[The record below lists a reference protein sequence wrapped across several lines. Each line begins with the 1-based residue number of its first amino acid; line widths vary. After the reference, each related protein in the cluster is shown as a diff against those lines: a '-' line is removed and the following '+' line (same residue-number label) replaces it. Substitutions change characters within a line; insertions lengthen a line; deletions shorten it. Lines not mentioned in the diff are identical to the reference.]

1 MTTRKPSAGGK
12 GDPHEDTPLA
22 RGNGGDGSLPPSDTA
37 EQEFDIDEVL
47 AQYDRESAFRRLAG
61 VAGRLIAV
69 ALIAFSAFQ
78 LYTAAFGVLDAR
90 VQRAIHLAFGMS
102 LVFLLYPAR
111 SRGSRK
117 SLPLYDVVLGILAAL
132 VPLYLVVFYQD
143 IVMRA
148 GLPTTM
154 DIIVA
159 TIAVLLVLE
168 GARRVVGTPI
178 VVIAILF
185 LVYAYVGPYLPGFLA
200 HRGYSFTQIA
210 NHMYYTTEGIFGIP
224 LGVSSTF
231 IFLFILFGAFLEKT
245 GIGRFFID
253 LANAVAGFASGGP
266 AKVAVITSALEG
278 TISGSSV
285 ANTVGSGS
293 FTIPMM
299 KRLGYRPEFAA
310 AVEAAASTGGQIMP
324 PIMGAAAFL
333 MAEFT
338 GVPYIEIA
346 KAAIIPALLYFTGIF
361 IAVHYEAKRL
371 GLKGIPRTQLPSLWS
386 VVKARG
392 HLVVP
397 LLGIIYLLM
406 EGNTP
411 MKAAF
416 YGILLAIG
424 AAMIHPSTRMSL
436 RDIIEGLEN
445 GARSAL
451 GIVMATACAGIII
464 GVITLTGL
472 GLKLASGLVA
482 LAQGQLLLTLMFTML
497 ASLVLGMGSPTTA
510 NYVITSTIAAP
521 ALLQLGVPV
530 LVAHMFVFYFGIVA
544 DITPPVALAAY
555 AGSGIAGSNPIKTGV
570 SASRLAIAAFLI
582 PYIFA
587 YNPSMLLIGATPGL
601 IALMAVTSVLGMFGV
616 AVAAGGFYRAPLNI
630 FERLLFFVGGV
641 LMIDPGLTTDLVGLV
656 LLAAGVASQLVRLRR
671 QPGEPAGLSAQD

>member
-1 MTTRKPSAGGK
+1 LTTRKPPTAGAGDSTPGK
-12 GDPHEDTPLA
+12 SSA
-22 RGNGGDGSLPPSDTA
+22 RGNGGNGTLPPSDVN
-37 EQEFDIDEVL
+37 EQNFDLDEVL
-47 AQYDRESAFRRLAG
+47 AQFDRESAFRRLTG
-61 VAGRLIAV
+61 LAGRLIALI
-69 ALIAFSAFQ
+69 LIAFSAFQ

-111 SRGSRK
+111 SRGDRK
-117 SLPLYDVVLGILAAL
+117 SLPWYDLVLGVLAAA
-132 VPLYLVVFYQD
+132 VSLYLVVFYED
-143 IVMRA
+143 IVRRA

-154 DIIVA
+154 DIVVA
-159 TIAVLLVLE
+159 VLAVLLVLE
-168 GARRVVGTPI
+168 GTRRVVGMPI
-178 VVIAILF
+178 VVIAVAF
-185 LVYAYVGPYLPGFLA
+185 LIYAYIGPYLPGFLA
-200 HRGYSFTQIA
+200 HRGYSLRQIA

-224 LGVSSTF
+224 LGVSATF
-231 IFLFILFGAFLEKT
+231 IFLFILFGAFLEKS

-253 LANAVAGFASGGP
+253 LANAVAGWASGGP

-299 KRLGYRPEFAA
+299 KRLGYKPEFAA
-310 AVEAAASTGGQIMP
+310 AVEAAASTGGQLMP

-338 GVPYIEIA
+338 GIPYIDIA
-346 KAAIIPALLYFTGIF
+346 KAAVIPAILYFTGIF

-371 GLKGIPRTQLPSLWS
+371 GLQGIPRSQLPSIWS
-386 VVKARG
+386 VLKARG
-392 HLVVP
+392 HLFLP

-406 EGNTP
+406 EGSTP

-416 YGILLAIG
+416 YGILLAIA
-424 AAMIHPSTRMSL
+424 AAMIHPSTRMSAK
-436 RDIIEGLEN
+436 DIVEALET

-451 GIVMATACAGIII
+451 GIVMATAAAGIII

-482 LAQGQLLLTLMFTML
+482 LAQGKLLLTLLFTML
-497 ASLVLGMGSPTTA
+497 ASLILGMGSPTTA

-521 ALLQLGVPV
+521 ALLQLGVPI

-555 AGSGIAGSNPIKTGV
+555 AGSAIAGSNPLRTGV
-570 SASRLAIAAFLI
+570 LASRLAIAAFLI

-587 YNPSMLLIGATPGL
+587 YNPAMLLIGATPGM
-601 IALMAVTSVLGMFGV
+601 IALMAVTAVLGMFGV
-616 AVAAGGFYRAPLNI
+616 AVAAGGFFRASLTVY
-630 FERLLFFVGGV
+630 ERLFFFGGGL
-641 LMIDPGLTTDLVGLV
+641 LMIDPGLLTDLVGLV
-656 LLAAGVASQLVRLRR
+656 LLIAGVASQLVRAR
-671 QPGEPAGLSAQD
+671 QQEGERARLGA

>member
-1 MTTRKPSAGGK
+1 MNRPSSPSESQKRLAPGQA
-12 GDPHEDTPLA
+12 TPLA
-22 RGNGGDGSLPPSDTA
+22 PGEAPAAAAGEET
-37 EQEFDIDEVL
+37 FDLDEVL
-47 AQYDRESAFRRLAG
+47 AKYDRESAFRRLG
-61 VAGRLIAV
+61 GPAGRLIALV
-69 ALIAFSAFQ
+69 LIAFSLFQ

-90 VQRAIHLAFGMS
+90 IQRAIHLAFGMS

-111 SRGSRK
+111 KGGSRQT
-117 SLPLYDVVLGILAAL
+117 LPWWDVLLAVAAAAA
-132 VPLYLVVFYQD
+132 PLYLVVFYHE

-148 GLPTTM
+148 GLPTTT
-154 DIIVA
+154 DLVIA
-159 TIAVLLVLE
+159 TLAVLLVLE
-168 GARRVVGTPI
+168 GARRVVGLPI
-178 VVIAILF
+178 VVIAVAF
-185 LVYAYVGPYLPGFLA
+185 LLYALLGRQLPGFLA

-210 NHMYYTTEGIFGIP
+210 SHMYFTTEGIFGLP

-310 AVEAAASTGGQIMP
+310 AVEAAASTGGQLMP

-338 GVPYIEIA
+338 GIPYIRIA
-346 KAAIIPALLYFTGIF
+346 TAAVLPALLYFTGIF

-371 GLKGIPRTQLPSLWS
+371 GLKGIPRDQLPSVWS
-386 VVKARG
+386 VIRERG
-392 HLVVP
+392 HLFLP
-397 LLGIIYLLM
+397 LVAIIVLLV

-416 YGILLAIG
+416 YGIVLAVV
-424 AAMIHPSTRMSL
+424 AAMVHPSTRMSL
-436 RDIIEGLEN
+436 RDIISALEQ
-445 GARSAL
+445 GARAAL
-451 GIVMATACAGIII
+451 GVVMATAAAGIII

-472 GLKLASGLVA
+472 GLKLASGLVS
-482 LAQGQLLLTLMFTML
+482 LAQGQLLLTLFFTML
-497 ASLVLGMGSPTTA
+497 ASLILGMGSPTTA

-521 ALLQLGVPV
+521 ALLQLGLPV
-530 LVAHMFVFYFGIVA
+530 LVAHMFVFYFGILA

-555 AGSGIAGSNPIKTGV
+555 AGAGIAGGRPMTTGV
-570 SASRLAIAAFLI
+570 IAARLAIAAFLI

-587 YNPSMLLIGATPGL
+587 YNPSMLLID
-601 IALMAVTSVLGMFGV
+601 VTWQHLLQMGITSLLGMFGV
-616 AVAAGGFYRAPLNI
+616 AVALGGFFRTNLTWP
-630 FERLLFFVGGV
+630 ERVLFAIGGV
-641 LMIDPGLTTDLVGLV
+641 LMIDPVLTTDFIGLV
-656 LLAAGVASQLVRLRR
+656 LLAGGIASQLWRAGQQPRR
-671 QPGEPAGLSAQD
+671 PVGESA

>member
-1 MTTRKPSAGGK
+1 MPEKPAG
-12 GDPHEDTPLA
+12 
-22 RGNGGDGSLPPSDTA
+22 RGNGGDGTLPPSDA
-37 EQEFDIDEVL
+37 QDQNFDLDEVL
-47 AQYDRESAFRRLAG
+47 AQYDRESAFRRLTG
-61 VAGRLIAV
+61 ITGRLV
-69 ALIAFSAFQ
+69 ALVLIAFSAFQ

-90 VQRAIHLAFGMS
+90 IQRAIHLAFGMS
-102 LVFLLYPAR
+102 LVFWLYPAR
-111 SRGSRK
+111 SRGDRK
-117 SLPLYDVVLGILAAL
+117 SLPWYDVVLGLLGAA
-132 VPLYLVVFYQD
+132 VPLYLVVFYED
-143 IVMRA
+143 IVRRA
-148 GLPTTM
+148 GLPTTL
-154 DIIVA
+154 DIVVA
-159 TIAVLLVLE
+159 VLAVLLVLE
-168 GARRVVGTPI
+168 GTRRVVGIPI
-178 VVIAILF
+178 VVIASLF

-200 HRGYSFTQIA
+200 HRGYTLRQIA

-224 LGVSSTF
+224 LGVSATF
-231 IFLFILFGAFLEKT
+231 IFLFILFGAFLEKS

-253 LANAVAGFASGGP
+253 LANAVAGWASGGP

-338 GVPYIEIA
+338 GIPYIEIA
-346 KAAIIPALLYFTGIF
+346 KAAVIPAILYFTGIF

-371 GLKGIPRTQLPSLWS
+371 GLKGISRSQLPSVWS
-386 VVKARG
+386 VLKSRG
-392 HLVVP
+392 HLFLP
-397 LLGIIYLLM
+397 LVGIIYLLT
-406 EGNTP
+406 EGSTP

-416 YGILLAIG
+416 YGILLAVA
-424 AAMIHPSTRMSL
+424 AAMIHPSTRMSA
-436 RDIIEGLEN
+436 RDIIEALET

-451 GIVMATACAGIII
+451 GIVMATAAAGIII

-482 LAQGQLLLTLMFTML
+482 LAQGKLLLTLLFTML

-521 ALLQLGVPV
+521 ALLQLGVPI

-555 AGSGIAGSNPIKTGV
+555 AGSAIAGSNPLKTGV
-570 SASRLAIAAFLI
+570 LASRLAIAAFLI

-587 YNPSMLLIGATPGL
+587 YNPAMLLIGATPGL
-601 IALMAVTSVLGMFGV
+601 IIQMAITAVLGMFGV

>member
-1 MTTRKPSAGGK
+1 MTTRKPPEPGT
-12 GDPHEDTPLA
+12 GDPLA
-22 RGNGGDGSLPPSDTA
+22 GAPGGQGNGGHDNMPASETS
-37 EQEFDIDEVL
+37 EEHFDIDEVL
-47 AQYDRESAFRRLAG
+47 AQYDRESAFRRLTG
-61 VAGRLIAV
+61 VVGRAIALI
-69 ALIAFSAFQ
+69 LIAFSAFQ

-102 LVFLLYPAR
+102 LVYWLYPAR
-111 SRGSRK
+111 SGGDRRT
-117 SLPLYDVVLGILAAL
+117 LPWWDVILGILAAL
-132 VPLYLVVFYQD
+132 VPLYMVVFYQD

-148 GLPTTM
+148 GLPTTL
-154 DIIVA
+154 DIVVA
-159 TIAVLLVLE
+159 TAAVLLVLE
-168 GARRVVGTPI
+168 AARRVVGTPI
-178 VVIAILF
+178 VVIAIAF
-185 LVYAYVGPYLPGFLA
+185 LIYAYVGPYMPGFLA
-200 HRGYSFTQIA
+200 HRGYTFTQIA
-210 NHMYYTTEGIFGIP
+210 NHMYFTTEGIFGVP
-224 LGVSSTF
+224 LGVSATF

-310 AVEAAASTGGQIMP
+310 AVEAAASTGGQLMP

-338 GVPYIEIA
+338 GIPYIEIA
-346 KAAIIPALLYFTGIF
+346 KAAVIPALLYFTGIF

-371 GLKGIPRTQLPSLWS
+371 GLKGIPRSQLPSLWS
-386 VVKARG
+386 VMKSRG
-392 HLVVP
+392 HLLLP
-397 LLGIIYLLM
+397 LVGIIYLLM
-406 EGNTP
+406 EGSTP

-416 YGILLAIG
+416 YGILLAIA
-424 AAMIHPSTRMSL
+424 AAMVHPTTRMSL
-436 RDIIEGLEN
+436 RDIVEGLEQ

-451 GIVMATACAGIII
+451 GIVMATAAAGIII

-472 GLKLASGLVA
+472 GLKLASGLVQ
-482 LAQGQLLLTLMFTML
+482 LAQGQLLLTLVFTML

-521 ALLQLGVPV
+521 ALLQLGVPT

-555 AGSGIAGSNPIKTGV
+555 AGAGIARGNPLRTGV
-570 SASRLAIAAFLI
+570 LASRLAIAAFLI

-587 YNPSMLLIGATPGL
+587 YNPAMLLIGATAGQ
-601 IALMAVTSVLGMFGV
+601 IIQMAVTSVLGMFGV
-616 AVAAGGFYRAPLNI
+616 AVAAGGFFRAPMALW
-630 FERLLFFVGGV
+630 ERLLFLAGGI
-641 LMIDPGLTTDLVGLV
+641 LMIDPGALTDIVGLV
-656 LLAAGVASQLVRLRR
+656 LLAAGVASQVVRARGHENNPVGL
-671 QPGEPAGLSAQD
+671 AG